1 MTTTTEELKSTLETP
16 ESISLQEI
24 GFMFQIIQACAQ
36 RGAFKPE
43 EFKDIGTLNQKLKS
57 ILNYAKELEDAA
69 KDAAKDTAKESEAAK
84 NKTDEAPSTQIKDA
98 GVQQTTEPKT

>member
-69 KDAAKDTAKESEAAK
+69 KDTAKESEDAK

>member
-1 MTTTTEELKSTLETP
+1 MTTNAEELKSTLETP

-43 EFKDIGTLNQKLKS
+43 EFKDVGTLNQKLKS
-57 ILNYAKELEDAA
+57 ILNYAKELEDA
-69 KDAAKDTAKESEAAK
+69 K
-84 NKTDEAPSTQIKDA
+84 NKTDESDETKPDSVKSSD
-98 GVQQTTEPKT
+98 